1 MKFSVITIFPE
12 MIEQSL
18 QYGVIGQALRKK
30 LLQVETINPRLY
42 TFDFHKT
49 VDDRPFGGTDGMVM
63 RPDVLDRVFENLKT
77 APRTRRIYLSPQG
90 SKLTESK
97 VQELKGYDQL
107 VLLSGR
113 YAGVDQR
120 VLNQWIDEE
129 ISIGDYVLSG
139 GELPALVLIDAVGRK
154 VSGVLGDRSSAEADS
169 FSQGRLEAPLF
180 TRPADWKGQVV
191 PGVIREGNH
200 QKIQEWNDCLAGLMT
215 LVKRP
220 DLAAQISIEEKKHL
234 RNFYQS
240 LSQEDKNVCHLKDE
254 KLNPLFESLFNG

>member
-1 MKFSVITIFPE
+1 MKFTVISIFPE
-12 MIEQSL
+12 MIEQAL
-18 QYGVIGQALRKK
+18 QYGVIGQALKK
-30 LLQVETINPRLY
+30 GLLEIETVNPRKF

-63 RPDVLDRVFENLKT
+63 RPDVLGRLFENLPT
-77 APRTRRIYLSPQG
+77 APRTRFIYLSPQG
-90 SKLTESK
+90 APLSEAK

-120 VLNQWIDEE
+120 VLNEWIDEE

-154 VSGVLGDRSSAEADS
+154 IPQVLGDKVSAEADS
-169 FSQGRLEAPLF
+169 FGQGILEAPLF
-180 TRPADWKGQVV
+180 TRPADWNEQSV
-191 PGVIREGNH
+191 PAVIREGHH
-200 QKIQEWNDCLAGLMT
+200 QKIKEWNKHLAGLVT

-220 DLAAQISIEEKKHL
+220 DLAEKMSLEEKRQLKK
-234 RNFYQS
+234 FYQS
-240 LSQEDKNVCHLKDE
+240 LSQEDKNVCQLHDE
-254 KLNPLFESLFNG
+254 KLNPFFESLS